1 MLRSEVKAKHM
12 ESHVKNGS
20 TPTDEKLVFLHVP
33 KTGGQSVRQMLHD
46 AYGEAAICPARSTEE
61 LCTYSMAQLSEYRV
75 HAPHG
80 DWSTL
85 DAVSG
90 PKKVFTVL
98 RDPLDRILSY
108 YFYVADKAEKMSAQ
122 ELALPHHQGLNA
134 VHSMSP
140 DEYFFEGPPHLR
152 AFIADNYDNFYA
164 YYFGTRRMD
173 GRRRLNNL
181 MQRGLHDIDRV
192 VDAALSNIDAL
203 DGVYT
208 LDELP
213 LIQQYIA
220 KTSETP
226 LKGAYHVN
234 KNGLSV
240 PADRLDKLRARGA
253 SQAVIDLL
261 YSYAEHDRKI
271 WDAVCAKRKSMS

>member
-1 MLRSEVKAKHM
+1 MKSLFKF
-12 ESHVKNGS
+12 GS
-20 TPTDEKLVFLHVP
+20 KPSNEKLVFLHVP

-46 AYGEAAICPARSTEE
+46 AFGEAAICPARSTEE
-61 LCTYSMAQLSEYRV
+61 LCTYSMAQLNEYRV

-90 PKKVFTVL
+90 PKMVFTVL

-108 YFYVADKAEKMSAQ
+108 YFYVADKAEKMSEQ
-122 ELALPHHQGLNA
+122 DLSLPHHQGLNA

-152 AFIADNYDNFYA
+152 AFIADNYDNFYT

-173 GRRRLNNL
+173 GRRKLNNL
-181 MQRGLHDIDRV
+181 MQRGMHDIDHL
-192 VDAALSNIDAL
+192 VDAALSNINAL
-203 DGVYT
+203 DAVYT
-208 LDELP
+208 LDELS
-213 LIQQYIA
+213 LIQQDIV
-220 KTSETP
+220 KISKTP
-226 LKGAYHVN
+226 LKGAYYVN
-234 KNGLSV
+234 KNSSSL

-253 SQAVIDLL
+253 SEAVINLL
-261 YSYAEHDRKI
+261 YSYSEHDRRI
-271 WDAVCAKRKSMS
+271 WDAVCAKRKQTP